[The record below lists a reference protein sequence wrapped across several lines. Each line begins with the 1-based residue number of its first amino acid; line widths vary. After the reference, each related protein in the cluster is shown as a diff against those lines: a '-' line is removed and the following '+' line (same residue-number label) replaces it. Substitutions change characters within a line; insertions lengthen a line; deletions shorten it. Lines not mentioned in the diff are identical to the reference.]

1 MRKELKQVL
10 SSFFVKFRFDLI
22 SQFILNPLFG
32 IQD

>member
-1 MRKELKQVL
+1 MRKDSKTG
-10 SSFFVKFRFDLI
+10 SFLIFKLI